1 MDNIKVGVK
10 LIAGFLVVAAIAA
23 FIGVMGVMKAGQLDK
38 LNDELYVR
46 RLKQLSEFD
55 GIATDV
61 ALTRLVVRTVQT
73 ADDDELKSQ
82 ISRYAD
88 LKNDLANRVKDVRA
102 LINTDETAKMVDV
115 MEASF
120 APYFDAVQKVIDSTP
135 KYRAKLPPEYTELL
149 NGTRGTAATVTGH
162 ADELVTRTNKLS
174 EDLWKESTATAKGI
188 RVLLISLAVAGV
200 VLGFGIGYYLS
211 MSISNPLNKAVD
223 MLNNLKAGHLGARLR
238 MDRKDEIGIMGRT
251 MDAFADDL
259 QNVVIGTMKQIA
271 AGDLSANIVQHD
283 PQDEISPAL
292 RDTIDA
298 LRELIIDD
306 GGKVLQAA
314 ANKDLSQQL
323 TREYRGEFAVMK
335 DNINTV
341 VHNLDDAMS
350 QVSEA
355 VNQVSSASGQISQG
369 SQSLAEGAN
378 EQASS
383 LEEVSSSLEEMSSMT
398 KQNADNSTHAK
409 NLMTEAGASIKE
421 ADEAMKRMA
430 EAIRQIKTSSD
441 NTAKILK
448 TIDDIAFQTNLL
460 ALNAA
465 VEAARAGEA
474 GKGFAVVA
482 EEVRNLAM
490 RSAEAAKNT
499 ANMIEE
505 SVKNA
510 ESGVKI
516 TEDVAKA
523 LDKTVESSTKVTD
536 LIAEIAAASNEQA
549 LGIEQV
555 NTAVA
560 QMNQVTQQNAAN
572 SEESASAAEEL
583 SSQAAELANMV
594 GNFTLSSSGPG
605 MPKGGP
611 GSAGP
616 GSTGRMKA
624 VPPSGGPKTQTK
636 MPAVIDS
643 KKTQTKMPIVASGG
657 PATKAIKSVKP
668 DDIIPLGDDD
678 LADF

>member
-1 MDNIKVGVK
+1 MNNIKVGAK
-10 LIAGFLVVAAIAA
+10 LIAGFLIVAAIAA
-23 FIGVMGVMKAGQLDK
+23 FIGIMGIRSAGQLDRF
-38 LNDELYVR
+38 NDDMYLIRV
-46 RLKQLSEFD
+46 
-55 GIATDV
+55 ATIQEVNDV
-61 ALTRLVVRTVQT
+61 AQQLALLRVAIRTMPLGDSTERKAQL
-73 ADDDELKSQ
+73 EN
-82 ISRYAD
+82 I
-88 LKNDLANRVKDVRA
+88 
-102 LINTDETAKMVDV
+102 ETAV
-115 MEASF
+115 
-120 APYFDAVQKVIDSTP
+120 KVIDENLAALDTTLTSQEG
-135 KYRAKLPPEYTELL
+135 KALL
-149 NGTRGTAATVTGH
+149 RDIKTQYAAFMKTVDIVKDEVKNHTFDVDPRLRKVLDDTRGPATAAAESSEKLAMQSENLAKQGWEASSKTYDTI
-162 ADELVTRTNKLS
+162 AAMLVT
-174 EDLWKESTATAKGI
+174 
-188 RVLLISLAVAGV
+188 LLCLGVVISI
-200 VLGFGIGYYLS
+200 VLGFFLS
-211 MSISNPLNKAVD
+211 TSISKPLTQTVH
-223 MLNNLKAGHLGARLR
+223 MLNELKAGHLGTRLR
-238 MDRKDEIGIMGRT
+238 MDRGDEIGVMART

-271 AGDLSANIVQHD
+271 NGDLSANITQND

-292 RDTIDA
+292 RGTIDA
-298 LRELIIDD
+298 LRGLIIDD
-306 GGKVLQAA
+306 GGKVLQSA
-314 ANKDLSQQL
+314 ANKDLS
-323 TREYRGEFAVMK
+323 TRLEMAYRGEYAVMK
-335 DNINTV
+335 DNINLLV
-341 VHNLDDAMS
+341 QNLDDAMS

-398 KQNADNSTHAK
+398 KQNADNSNHAK
-409 NLMTEAGASIKE
+409 ALMTEAGASIKE

-430 EAIRQIKTSSD
+430 EAIRHIKTSSD

-499 ANMIEE
+499 ADMIEE

-523 LDKTVESSTKVTD
+523 LGKTVESSTKVTD

-560 QMNQVTQQNAAN
+560 QMNTVTQQNAAN

-583 SSQAAELANMV
+583 SSQASELANMV
-594 GNFTLSSSGPG
+594 GSFTLSSS
-605 MPKGGP
+605 
-611 GSAGP
+611 
-616 GSTGRMKA
+616 STGKSKMMTARMNA
-624 VPPSGGPKTQTK
+624 IQSAGPKTQTR
-636 MPAVIDS
+636 MPAVAEAR
-643 KKTQTKMPIVASGG
+643 KTQTRMPAVQG
-657 PATKAIKSVKP
+657 PMTKAIRSVKP

-678 LADF
+678 LMDF